1 MKRFTRLL
9 TALLSASLATSC
21 ASTGEVPSL
30 DDTTT
35 SETSASEAVNTPKS
49 SVPDG
54 VTFDGEVINIWT
66 TTNPS
71 NELINLEGEHDGDI
85 VNDGIYQVNLA
96 VADRLNIDI
105 KWHDS
110 GIYANDIGT
119 EISKLIL
126 ADDTTYD
133 VMNIVQYGA
142 GYLCAEGLYCN
153 MMGAPY
159 IDLTNPWWD
168 YEYMKEMT
176 VGDDKLFLLVG
187 DFSIDRTRT
196 LNCIFYNKRIY
207 SDFYREEDGL
217 YQEVIDGKWTVDRM
231 MEICRMTYNDLNQN
245 DTVDPADML
254 GCAGNTDN
262 SLDNIFYGMGAE
274 VTSRDEKGIPSFTVM
289 TEHIADVCTKLYEF
303 FCETEG
309 VHRFSDR
316 NQVLPTFTEGR
327 STFMIGFFYDTD
339 TELMRSMN
347 DNYGILP
354 SPKYDESQKEYV
366 TGRHNVMRD
375 MVLPINC
382 QKVDAVCAMLEEMG
396 YQSYINLLPKYYE
409 QALKQKYARD
419 ELSGQMIDIIRNNC
433 STDFAYIYGDY
444 CNTIGILHRTMIN
457 KGLSSVSSLFAER
470 ESVAKE
476 KMQTLI
482 DRFMK

>member
-1 MKRFTRLL
+1 MKRFARLL
-9 TALLSASLATSC
+9 TALLAVSMTVSC
-21 ASTGEVPSL
+21 ASTGEGISPV
-30 DDTTT
+30 DTTGETTT
-35 SETSASEAVNTPKS
+35 SEAENTPKS
-49 SVPDG
+49 GVPDG
-54 VTFDGEVINIWT
+54 LTFEGEVINIWT

-71 NELINLEGEHDGDI
+71 SELVNLEGEQDGDI

-96 VADRLNIDI
+96 VSERLDLDI

-110 GIYANDIGT
+110 GIYANDIDA

-142 GYLCAEGLYCN
+142 GYLCAEGMYYN
-153 MMGAPY
+153 MMDAPY
-159 IDLTNPWWD
+159 IDLANPWWD

-176 VGDDKLFLLVG
+176 VGNDKLYLMVG

-207 SDFYREEDGL
+207 ADFYGNEDGL
-217 YQEVIDGKWTVDRM
+217 YQEVLDGKWTVDRM
-231 MEICRMTYNDLNQN
+231 MEISRMTYSDLNNN
-245 DTVDPADML
+245 DTVDPEDML

-262 SLDNIFYGMGAE
+262 SVDNIFYGMGAD
-274 VTSRDEKGIPSFTVM
+274 VTSRDDKGIPYFTM
-289 TEHIADVCTKLYEF
+289 TTEHIADVCSKLYAF

-309 VHRFSDR
+309 VHQFSDR
-316 NQVLPTFTEGR
+316 YQVLPTFAEGR
-327 STFMIGFFYDTD
+327 AAFMIGFFYDTD
-339 TELMRSMN
+339 NELMRSMK

-354 SPKYDESQKEYV
+354 SPKYDEAQKEYV

-396 YQSYINLLPKYYE
+396 CQSYVNLLPKYYE

-419 ELSGQMIDIIRNNC
+419 ELSGQMIDIIRDNC

-444 CNTIGILHRTMIN
+444 CNTIGLLHRTMIS
-457 KGLSSVSSLFAER
+457 KGQSSIASLYAEK
-470 ESVAKE
+470 ESKGKE
-476 KMQTLI
+476 LMQTLI
-482 DRFMK
+482 DQFVK